1 MPEVRLQRLEN
12 QTDDAWTI
20 PRIQKMWARD
30 RASAESSRKPCGA
43 SARGRSPH
51 AAPSPGGEGAFGGQ
65 STPAQRGQLPR
76 G

>member
-1 MPEVRLQRLEN
+1 MPEGRLQRLEN

-20 PRIQKMWARD
+20 PRIQKMWVRD

-43 SARGRSPH
+43 SAWGRSPQRR
-51 AAPSPGGEGAFGGQ
+51 PQPRRGGGLGGQ
-65 STPAQRGQLPR
+65 STPAHRGQLPR